1 MDPAVAPVQ
10 ISLEAFEDGGNDSA
24 RDLAAPFL
32 ALYLP
37 HPTPP
42 ETVNVKIS
50 TC

>member
-1 MDPAVAPVQ
+1 VVTAIAENF
-10 ISLEAFEDGGNDSA
+10 LGAFEDGGNDSA